1 LALANLHISG
11 GSRFIRIEEMQ
22 LSGISPRPVLDDE
35 EFDSFSLIDAVEEI
49 LAPINELIEKT
60 NLC

>member
-1 LALANLHISG
+1 LHISG
-11 GSRFIRIEEMQ
+11 GSRFIRIEDMQ

-49 LAPINELIEKT
+49 LTPINELIEKT

>member
-1 LALANLHISG
+1 
-11 GSRFIRIEEMQ
+11 MQ
-22 LSGISPRPVLDDE
+22 LSGISPRLVLDDE
-35 EFDSFSLIDAVEEI
+35 EFDPSSYFSLIDEVEEI